1 MKKRVVKSNTNLN
14 IAFDDLFNEYIP
26 TEDKF
31 CVYSKNMRKKFRIG
45 RFVTDVSVNNY
56 CLISIEDLPDIYSA
70 RLNISLKDYIEY
82 LLNSNECEIYFEDN
96 KYHGTQK

>member
-1 MKKRVVKSNTNLN
+1 MKRKVIKSDTNLN
-14 IAFDDLFNEYIP
+14 ITFNEVFNEYIP
-26 TEDKF
+26 IKDQF
-31 CVYSKNMRKKFRIG
+31 CIYGKNMRKKFRIG
-45 RFVTDVSVNNY
+45 RFVTDVSVDNY

-96 KYHGTQK
+96 KYGTQK

>member
-1 MKKRVVKSNTNLN
+1 MKRRIVKNRTFSEITLDEL
-14 IAFDDLFNEYIP
+14 FDEHILMKDNFY
-26 TEDKF
+26 
-31 CVYSKNMRKKFRIG
+31 VYSKNMRKKFRIG

-56 CLISIEDLPDIYSA
+56 CLISLEDLPDIYSA

-96 KYHGTQK
+96 K